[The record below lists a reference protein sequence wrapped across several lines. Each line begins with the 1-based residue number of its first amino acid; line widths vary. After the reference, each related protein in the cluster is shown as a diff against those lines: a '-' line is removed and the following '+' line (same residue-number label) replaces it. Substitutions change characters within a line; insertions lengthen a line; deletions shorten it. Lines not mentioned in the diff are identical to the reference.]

1 MGKRLAWSES
11 TWFQW
16 MQLAAG
22 LLLGALGYRMFLV
35 PNDIAAGGF
44 TGIGQLVNH
53 FLSWPVGAVALALN
67 VPLFALSMGRLGLKF
82 GLKSLLASVALSLL
96 IDHLPVGPFTR
107 DPILA
112 AIFGGVVAGGRVSGW
127 CCWGGATT
135 GGSDMLGKLV
145 SSRVP
150 VVTVGAVTFT
160 VDVLV
165 IACSAFV
172 FDADKALLAMVSAF
186 LMNRML
192 DGVLTGPSRAK
203 AYYIHFPP
211 QPAHRPAHHGGNGP
225 GRHGAGR
232 AGHVF
237 SEGND
242 HPDVRYRAIGGPSI
256 APHRVPGGPG
266 GLCHRHRRTRG
277 PGRGI
282 QPQQLMEGWKLW
294 ALPS

>member
-112 AIFGGVVAGGRVSGW
+112 AIFGGVVAGAGFGLVLR
-127 CCWGGATT
+127 GGATT

-145 SSRVP
+145 SSRAP

-203 AYYIHFPP
+203 AYYIISPHS
-211 QPAHRPAHHGGNGP
+211 QRIAQRIMEEMDRGVTGL
-225 GRHGAGR
+225 AGR
-232 AGHVF
+232 GMYSQKDMTILMCVIGRLEALQLRRIVSQVDPEAFVIVTDVHEALG
-237 SEGND
+237 EGFN
-242 HPDVRYRAIGGPSI
+242 PNN
-256 APHRVPGGPG
+256 
-266 GLCHRHRRTRG
+266 
-277 PGRGI
+277 
-282 QPQQLMEGWKLW
+282 
-294 ALPS
+294 

>member
-11 TWFQW
+11 TCFQW
-16 MQLAAG
+16 TQLAAG

-53 FLSWPVGAVALALN
+53 FLAWPVGAVALALN

-112 AIFGGVVAGGRVSGW
+112 AIFGGVVAGAGFGLVLR
-127 CCWGGATT
+127 GGATT

-145 SSRVP
+145 SSRAP

-203 AYYIHFPP
+203 AYYIISPHS
-211 QPAHRPAHHGGNGP
+211 QRIAQRIMEEMDRGVTGL
-225 GRHGAGR
+225 AGR
-232 AGHVF
+232 GMYSQKDMTILMCVIGRLEALQLRRIVSQVDPEAFVIVTDVHEALG
-237 SEGND
+237 EGFN
-242 HPDVRYRAIGGPSI
+242 PNN
-256 APHRVPGGPG
+256 
-266 GLCHRHRRTRG
+266 
-277 PGRGI
+277 
-282 QPQQLMEGWKLW
+282 
-294 ALPS
+294 

>member
-16 MQLAAG
+16 TQLAAG

-112 AIFGGVVAGGRVSGW
+112 AIFGGVVAGAGFGLVLRGGHHRRVGHA
-127 CCWGGATT
+127 GQAGE
-135 GGSDMLGKLV
+135 
-145 SSRVP
+145 
-150 VVTVGAVTFT
+150 
-160 VDVLV
+160 
-165 IACSAFV
+165 
-172 FDADKALLAMVSAF
+172 
-186 LMNRML
+186 
-192 DGVLTGPSRAK
+192 
-203 AYYIHFPP
+203 
-211 QPAHRPAHHGGNGP
+211 QP
-225 GRHGAGR
+225 GAG
-232 AGHVF
+232 GH
-237 SEGND
+237 
-242 HPDVRYRAIGGPSI
+242 R
-256 APHRVPGGPG
+256 
-266 GLCHRHRRTRG
+266 
-277 PGRGI
+277 GRGDLYGGR
-282 QPQQLMEGWKLW
+282 PGHRL
-294 ALPS
+294 

>member
-1 MGKRLAWSES
+1 MGKRLVWSES

-16 MQLAAG
+16 TQLAAG

-112 AIFGGVVAGGRVSGW
+112 AIFGGVVAGAGFGLVLR
-127 CCWGGATT
+127 GGATT

-145 SSRVP
+145 SSRAP

-203 AYYIHFPP
+203 AYYIISPHS
-211 QPAHRPAHHGGNGP
+211 QRIAQRIMEEMDRGVTGL
-225 GRHGAGR
+225 AGR
-232 AGHVF
+232 GMYSQKEMTILMCVIGRLEALQLRRIVSQVDPEAFVIVTDVHEALG
-237 SEGND
+237 EGFN
-242 HPDVRYRAIGGPSI
+242 PNN
-256 APHRVPGGPG
+256 
-266 GLCHRHRRTRG
+266 
-277 PGRGI
+277 
-282 QPQQLMEGWKLW
+282 
-294 ALPS
+294 

>member
-16 MQLAAG
+16 TQLTAG

-96 IDHLPVGPFTR
+96 IDHLPVGPFTQ

-112 AIFGGVVAGGRVSGW
+112 AIFGGVVAGAGFGLVLR
-127 CCWGGATT
+127 GGATT

-203 AYYIHFPP
+203 AYYIISPHS
-211 QPAHRPAHHGGNGP
+211 QRIAQRIMEEMDRGVTGL
-225 GRHGAGR
+225 AGR
-232 AGHVF
+232 GMYSQKDMTILMCVIGRLEALQLRRIVSQVDPEAFVIVTDVHEALG
-237 SEGND
+237 EGFN
-242 HPDVRYRAIGGPSI
+242 PNN
-256 APHRVPGGPG
+256 
-266 GLCHRHRRTRG
+266 
-277 PGRGI
+277 
-282 QPQQLMEGWKLW
+282 
-294 ALPS
+294 

>member
-53 FLSWPVGAVALALN
+53 FLAWPVGAVALALN

-112 AIFGGVVAGGRVSGW
+112 AIFGGVVAGAGFGLVLR
-127 CCWGGATT
+127 GGATT

-203 AYYIHFPP
+203 AYYIISPHS
-211 QPAHRPAHHGGNGP
+211 QRIAQRIMEEMDRGVTGL
-225 GRHGAGR
+225 AGR
-232 AGHVF
+232 GMYSQKDMTILMCVIGRLEALQLRRIVSQVDPEAFVIVTDVHEALG
-237 SEGND
+237 EGFN
-242 HPDVRYRAIGGPSI
+242 PNN
-256 APHRVPGGPG
+256 
-266 GLCHRHRRTRG
+266 
-277 PGRGI
+277 
-282 QPQQLMEGWKLW
+282 
-294 ALPS
+294 

>member
-1 MGKRLAWSES
+1 
-11 TWFQW
+11 

-107 DPILA
+107 DPTLA
-112 AIFGGVVAGGRVSGW
+112 AIFGGVVAGAGFGLVLR
-127 CCWGGATT
+127 GGATT

-145 SSRVP
+145 SSRAP

-203 AYYIHFPP
+203 AYYIISPHS
-211 QPAHRPAHHGGNGP
+211 QRIAQRIMEEMDRGVTGL
-225 GRHGAGR
+225 AGR
-232 AGHVF
+232 GMYSQKDMTILMCVIGRLEALQLRRIVSQVDPEAFVIVTDVHEALG
-237 SEGND
+237 EGFN
-242 HPDVRYRAIGGPSI
+242 PNN
-256 APHRVPGGPG
+256 
-266 GLCHRHRRTRG
+266 
-277 PGRGI
+277 
-282 QPQQLMEGWKLW
+282 
-294 ALPS
+294 

>member
-1 MGKRLAWSES
+1 MGKRLAWTES

-16 MQLAAG
+16 TQPAAG

-112 AIFGGVVAGGRVSGW
+112 AIFGGVVAGAGFGLVLR
-127 CCWGGATT
+127 GGATT

-145 SSRVP
+145 SSRAP

-203 AYYIHFPP
+203 AYYIISPHS
-211 QPAHRPAHHGGNGP
+211 QRIAQRIMEEMDRGVTGL
-225 GRHGAGR
+225 AGR
-232 AGHVF
+232 GMYSQKDMTILMCVIGRLEALQLRRIVSQVDPEAFVIVTDVHEALG
-237 SEGND
+237 EGFN
-242 HPDVRYRAIGGPSI
+242 PNN
-256 APHRVPGGPG
+256 
-266 GLCHRHRRTRG
+266 
-277 PGRGI
+277 
-282 QPQQLMEGWKLW
+282 
-294 ALPS
+294 